1 MFDRGLKIAVA
12 VLVFAAATASAQ
24 APAAAF
30 DSSKAWE
37 HLRQQVALG
46 PRPSGKPAN
55 VKTRQ
60 YITAQ
65 LAAIG
70 LKTVEQPF
78 DGATPNGPVKMV
90 NLIATIPGTRPD
102 RIVIASHFDTK
113 LFQAFRFVGA
123 SDGASSTAALLE
135 LGRVIKARGKLP
147 FTIELLFLDGEEAV
161 GEWRG
166 NDNTYG
172 SRYYVDAAKKAGTL
186 SSLKALILLDMIGD
200 RNLNMRRE
208 QNSTPWLT
216 EIIWSTAKKLGHQ
229 AQFLDQP
236 TPIEDDH
243 IPFLKA
249 GVNSVDL
256 IDLDYPQ
263 WHTAEDN
270 LDAVAARSLQI
281 VGDVVVAALP
291 EIEARL
297 AKN

>member
-1 MFDRGLKIAVA
+1 MKVVLTLAVLAVA
-12 VLVFAAATASAQ
+12 TVASAQ
-24 APAAAF
+24 APTAF

-37 HLRQQVALG
+37 HLRQQVAIG
-46 PRPSGKPAN
+46 PRPSGTPAN
-55 VKTRQ
+55 ARTRH
-60 YITAQ
+60 YITTA
-65 LAAIG
+65 LAALGI
-70 LKTVEQPF
+70 KTVEQPF

-90 NLIATIPGTRPD
+90 NLIATIPGTRPE
-102 RIVIASHFDTK
+102 RLVLASHFDTK
-113 LFQAFRFVGA
+113 LFTAFRFVGA

-135 LGRVIKARGKLP
+135 LARVIKARGRLP

-166 NDNTYG
+166 TDNTYG
-172 SRYYVDAAKKAGTL
+172 SRHYVEAARKAGTL

-216 EIIWSTAKKLGHQ
+216 EIIWNTARKRGHQ
-229 AQFLDQP
+229 AQFIDQP

-249 GVNSVDL
+249 GVAAVDL
-256 IDLDYPQ
+256 IDLDYPA
-263 WHTAEDN
+263 WHTAEDT
-270 LDAVAARSLQI
+270 LDNVAARSLQI

-297 AKN
+297 AKP